1 MIELDQPQY
10 IGFES
15 TEMTEQICARLT
27 IDLTQI
33 VSLEDTFEDLFG
45 SPTATISATITS
57 IQTNDATGNYTNVT
71 YTIMSDKLL
80 LTGEKKRKREGERG
94 GGREEKE
101 RREGERRDVCL
112 NVYEGLMHIST
123 SVLFFVSRKCRFCY

>member
-15 TEMTEQICARLT
+15 TQITEQICARLAV
-27 IDLTQI
+27 DLTQI

-45 SPTATISATITS
+45 SPTAIISATITS
-57 IQTNDATGNYTNVT
+57 TLTNDATGNYTNVT

-94 GGREEKE
+94 EEGRRKRKEGREK
-101 RREGERRDVCL
+101 GETCV
-112 NVYEGLMHIST
+112 LM
-123 SVLFFVSRKCRFCY
+123 FMRA

>member
-27 IDLTQI
+27 VDLTQI

-57 IQTNDATGNYTNVT
+57 IASVAIGNYTNVT

-80 LTGEKKRKREGERG
+80 LTGEKKEKE
-94 GGREEKE
+94 GGRERDGCIEVPWPSLHYRVPG
-101 RREGERRDVCL
+101 RRQP
-112 NVYEGLMHIST
+112 S
-123 SVLFFVSRKCRFCY
+123 

>member
-33 VSLEDTFEDLFG
+33 VSLENTFDNLFG
-45 SPTATISATITS
+45 SPTATISAMITS
-57 IQTNDATGNYTNVT
+57 MQTSDATGNYT
-71 YTIMSDKLL
+71 
-80 LTGEKKRKREGERG
+80 
-94 GGREEKE
+94 
-101 RREGERRDVCL
+101 
-112 NVYEGLMHIST
+112 LM
-123 SVLFFVSRKCRFCY
+123 